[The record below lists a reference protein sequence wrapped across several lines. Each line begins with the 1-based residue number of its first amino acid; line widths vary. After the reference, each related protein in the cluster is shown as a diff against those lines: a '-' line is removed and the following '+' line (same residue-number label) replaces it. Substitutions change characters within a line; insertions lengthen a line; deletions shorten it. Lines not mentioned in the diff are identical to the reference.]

1 MSGIGFS
8 ELLLLA
14 LIALLV
20 VGPKRLPEIARTAGQ
35 LSRTARNAWQ
45 SLKSEF
51 QAELDQEH
59 NRRILATESETASDP
74 DASDP
79 DAADSKESE
88 SENLSVPG
96 ESSTQPLQRP
106 DDDRSER
113 S

>member
-59 NRRILATESETASDP
+59 NRRILAAEAESAQDSE
-74 DASDP
+74 
-79 DAADSKESE
+79 ADSDQSE
-88 SENLSVPG
+88 SEKLSVSD
-96 ESSTQPLQRP
+96 ESSAQPIQGP

>member
-20 VGPKRLPEIARTAGQ
+20 VGPRRLPEIARTAGQ
-35 LSRTARNAWQ
+35 ISRTARTAWQ

-51 QAELDQEH
+51 QAELDREH
-59 NRRILATESETASDP
+59 NRQVMAAESEDEPTD
-74 DASDP
+74 
-79 DAADSKESE
+79 DSQEPA
-88 SENLSVPG
+88 N
-96 ESSTQPLQRP
+96 
-106 DDDRSER
+106 DRSER

>member
-20 VGPKRLPEIARTAGQ
+20 VGPRRLPEIARTAGQ
-35 LSRTARNAWQ
+35 LSRTARTAWQ

-51 QAELDQEH
+51 QVELDREH
-59 NRRILATESETASDP
+59 NRRIMAAESEPEPEASPEP
-74 DASDP
+74 DEQPARQEQ
-79 DAADSKESE
+79 ES
-88 SENLSVPG
+88 
-96 ESSTQPLQRP
+96 

>member
-1 MSGIGFS
+1 MGGIGFS

-35 LSRTARNAWQ
+35 LSRTARTAWQ

-51 QAELDQEH
+51 QAELDREH
-59 NRRILATESETASDP
+59 NQRILAA
-74 DASDP
+74 
-79 DAADSKESE
+79 ESE
-88 SENLSVPG
+88 SSCEPQPESEPASEAPGVP
-96 ESSTQPLQRP
+96 EQSSEQPLQEP

>member
-74 DASDP
+74 DA
-79 DAADSKESE
+79 ADSEESE

>member
-20 VGPKRLPEIARTAGQ
+20 VGPRRLPEVARTAGQ
-35 LSRTARNAWQ
+35 ISRTARTAWQ

-51 QAELDQEH
+51 QAELDREH
-59 NRRILATESETASDP
+59 NRSILAAESDSASEP
-74 DASDP
+74 EPEAGS
-79 DAADSKESE
+79 ESE
-88 SENLSVPG
+88 SPPTSDGPSAQSPE
-96 ESSTQPLQRP
+96 ES

>member
-1 MSGIGFS
+1 MGGIGFS

-51 QAELDQEH
+51 QAELDREH
-59 NRRILATESETASDP
+59 NRRIMAEEPDPESEAPSTSEQTSERQAQ
-74 DASDP
+74 
-79 DAADSKESE
+79 ES
-88 SENLSVPG
+88 
-96 ESSTQPLQRP
+96 

>member
-20 VGPKRLPEIARTAGQ
+20 VGPRRLPEVARTAGQ
-35 LSRTARNAWQ
+35 ISRTARNAWQ

-51 QAELDQEH
+51 QAELDREH
-59 NRRILATESETASDP
+59 NRQIMAAESEAGSE
-74 DASDP
+74 A
-79 DAADSKESE
+79 ESE
-88 SENLSVPG
+88 Q
-96 ESSTQPLQRP
+96 QPTDDSQEP
-106 DDDRSER
+106 ADDRSER